1 MQRAKCYSYAFVFGL
16 INYATCSQIIP
27 LFVNFASVE
36 FLKKEYKRLQ
46 HPDFSKTIVEN
57 VALTVQRDIQRV
69 LPLEWQTVDVYGIQ
83 NVCVDD

>member
-1 MQRAKCYSYAFVFGL
+1 MIEIFKGVL
-16 INYATCSQIIP
+16 IAVAVLIAVP
-27 LFVNFASVE
+27 LIVAL